1 MEALWPRFSRNSP
14 VGEVAWELSHLS
26 NSIWIGAGD
35 SADIQLA
42 VALLLNFW
50 GHSLEG
56 GAAADGEEHLG
67 GDAVGNALE
76 ALFHKGFALHK
87 TT

>member
-1 MEALWPRFSRNSP
+1 MEALWPTFSRNSP
-14 VGEVAWELSHLS
+14 VGEVAWELCHLS
-26 NSIWIGAGD
+26 DGIWVDAGD

-42 VALLLNFW
+42 VALLLNLW
-50 GHSLEG
+50 DHSLEG
-56 GAAADGEEHLG
+56 GAAADGGEHLW
-67 GDAVGNALE
+67 GDAIGNALE